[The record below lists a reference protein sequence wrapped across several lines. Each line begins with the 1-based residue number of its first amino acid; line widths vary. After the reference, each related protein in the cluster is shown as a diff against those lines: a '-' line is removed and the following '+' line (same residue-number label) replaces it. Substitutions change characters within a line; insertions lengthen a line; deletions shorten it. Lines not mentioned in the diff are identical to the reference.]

1 VGRPRLNWDDGC
13 RPYIEILNLNSKNK
27 IPQYSQ
33 KKEKAEINKFSE
45 GNTHIIKPSGL
56 YPLYGDILIMFRN
69 IGLVK
74 ENKMFRLSFNT
85 AFV

>member
-1 VGRPRLNWDDGC
+1 M
-13 RPYIEILNLNSKNK
+13 KKKK
-27 IPQYSQ
+27 I
-33 KKEKAEINKFSE
+33 KFFK
-45 GNTHIIKPSGL
+45 IKPSGL

-69 IGLVK
+69 IGLLK